1 MNRVISFIL
10 LSLLILSVTTF
21 FIADVDEEED
31 ISYFVSNEVVTNTTI
46 FKELDP
52 QVKVKKVLRDFNLD
66 NFYETTERNIDFSIT
81 KHVLMLWIVALIVS
95 TAIIIPVRRYLS
107 GGSLVPSGWINA
119 IEAIVKFI
127 RDSIAKPNVGEKWV
141 MTWAPVLLTFFFFIL
156 FANGIGMVPI
166 FDVLGSIN
174 RFLLEVPYS
183 DKYNT
188 INTMLNGGVTAT
200 ANFNVT
206 GALAT
211 ITFFSIMIA
220 GIMAHGFIKHWKN
233 LVPHGLAWPV
243 YIILIPIEIMGLFVK
258 PFALTM
264 RLAANM
270 TGGHIALLAL
280 LSLMAIFGELFSS
293 AVAGI
298 GVSLVAVPMAAAIA
312 GLEVIVVL
320 VQAYVFTLLTA
331 VFIGMAIHVHH

>member
-1 MNRVISFIL
+1 MTPAQSIEAPKTVMEKVGPNIISH
-10 LSLLILSVTTF
+10 
-21 FIADVDEEED
+21 
-31 ISYFVSNEVVTNTTI
+31 VSNTYNHPKYPEI
-46 FKELDP
+46 IKIEP
-52 QVKVKKVLRDFNLD
+52 IMG
-66 NFYETTERNIDFSIT
+66 IDFSVT
-81 KHVLMLWIVALIVS
+81 KHVLMLWVVAVIVS
-95 TAIIIPVRRYLS
+95 VSIIIPIRRYLS
-107 GGSLVPSGWINA
+107 SGKSVPSGWVNA

-127 RDSIAKPNVGEKWV
+127 RDSITKPNVGEKWV

-156 FANGIGMVPI
+156 FANGIGLVPI

-174 RFLLEVPYS
+174 RFLLDVPYS

-188 INTMLNGGVTAT
+188 INTVLNGGVTAT

-243 YIILIPIEIMGLFVK
+243 YIILVPIEVMGLFVK

-293 AVAGI
+293 TAGI
-298 GVSLVAVPMAAAIA
+298 GVSLVAIPMAAAIA